1 MPIYEYQNHRPAIS
15 SSAYVFEN
23 AVIIGKV
30 TLSDDVSIW
39 SGVTIR
45 GDNDAIVVG
54 KGSNVQEASV
64 LHVDPENPLH
74 IGPNVTVGHQAMLH
88 GCTIGEGSLI
98 GIGCIVLNKA
108 KVGRNC
114 LVGAGAIVPEGRE
127 IPDGSLVIGVGKI
140 VRALSDEE
148 IAEIHAGTANYVKK
162 CRLFRE
168 ELRRIT

>member
-1 MPIYEYQNHRPAIS
+1 
-15 SSAYVFEN
+15 
-23 AVIIGKV
+23 
-30 TLSDDVSIW
+30 
-39 SGVTIR
+39 
-45 GDNDAIVVG
+45 
-54 KGSNVQEASV
+54 
-64 LHVDPENPLH
+64 
-74 IGPNVTVGHQAMLH
+74 MLH

-148 IAEIHAGTANYVKK
+148 IAGIQAGTANYVKK
-162 CRLFRE
+162 CRLYRE
-168 ELRRIT
+168 GVRRIT